1 MADPYEK
8 ETRRLARLI
17 GSLVELSGR
26 PADEVAEGAGLS
38 PEELAGIF
46 RGEIRLEVAHLLRL
60 GEALGMHPGEF
71 FYLAYPGRMT
81 ARGST
86 RDLLEKARAALKAQS
101 EAVDSTPGGPE
112 SHGPSGEGP
121 PSPPAGGRPRGGRG
135 RP

>member
-1 MADPYEK
+1 VADPYEE

-26 PADEVAEGAGLS
+26 SVEEVAEGAGLS

-46 RGEIRLEVAHLLRL
+46 RGQARLEVAHLLRL

-71 FYLAYPGRMT
+71 LYLADPGRPP

-86 RDLLEKARAALKAQS
+86 RDLL
-101 EAVDSTPGGPE
+101 
-112 SHGPSGEGP
+112 
-121 PSPPAGGRPRGGRG
+121 
-135 RP
+135 